1 MFIQK
6 WLAKLNNRPEI
17 GDNVGEAKRCRFRR
31 RSPQNG
37 FPRNQDQASCESP
50 LAPTLLEEEAIMT
63 VPQHEH
69 QPGKWTRVILFVLF
83 LLMLVLVMKGMTWCI
98 GGVCDVGTDLI
109 LPGVH

>member
-1 MFIQK
+1 
-6 WLAKLNNRPEI
+6 
-17 GDNVGEAKRCRFRR
+17 
-31 RSPQNG
+31 
-37 FPRNQDQASCESP
+37 
-50 LAPTLLEEEAIMT
+50 MT

-83 LLMLVLVMKGMTWCI
+83 LLMFVLVMKGMTWCI